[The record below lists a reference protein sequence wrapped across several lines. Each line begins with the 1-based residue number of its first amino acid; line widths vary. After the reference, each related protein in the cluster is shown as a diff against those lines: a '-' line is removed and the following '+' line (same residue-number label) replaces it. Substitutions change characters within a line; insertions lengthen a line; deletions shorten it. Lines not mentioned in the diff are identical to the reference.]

1 MTKQLKK
8 SELIA
13 AIAEASGQSR
23 AAIGYMLDGLEIAA
37 KAALAR
43 GEAVTVPGLVK
54 LTIRDRAARMGRN
67 PATGATLHI
76 GAKRSVAAKVLS
88 DVTA

>member
-23 AAIGYMLDGLEIAA
+23 AAIGYMLDANAIQLLNEAPIAIG
-37 KAALAR
+37 KALKA
-43 GEAVTVPGLVK
+43 G
-54 LTIRDRAARMGRN
+54 AA
-67 PATGATLHI
+67 
-76 GAKRSVAAKVLS
+76 
-88 DVTA
+88 